1 MNSCFIIS
9 QFFLI
14 ENILIIFAANYKYM
28 PRNKRLRKIVA
39 PPRFSGYKPYGC
51 RPQSSIPVEL
61 FFEEY
66 EALKLADY
74 KMLNHEQA
82 AILMDISRATF
93 ARIYE
98 NARRKIALALV
109 ETREIVTSTGSSYT
123 EKKWKLCNNCHARFN
138 KSGNNTLS
146 ACPLCSSE
154 NTVHINF

>member
-1 MNSCFIIS
+1 
-9 QFFLI
+9 
-14 ENILIIFAANYKYM
+14 M

-51 RPQSSIPVEL
+51 RPQSSMPVEL

-82 AILMDISRATF
+82 AILMDVSRATF

-123 EKKWKLCNNCHARFN
+123 EKRWKLCTNCHARFN
-138 KSGNNTLS
+138 NT
-146 ACPLCSSE
+146 AKNAANTCPLCSSE
-154 NTVHINF
+154 KTEYI